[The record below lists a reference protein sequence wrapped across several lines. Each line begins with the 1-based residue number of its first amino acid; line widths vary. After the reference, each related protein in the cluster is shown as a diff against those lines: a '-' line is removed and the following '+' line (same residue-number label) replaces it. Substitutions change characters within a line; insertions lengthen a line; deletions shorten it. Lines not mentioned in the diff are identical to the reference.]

1 MAIIET
7 WWAWVAFGIVLM
19 LLELMMPSY
28 LFLGFGFGAIVTG
41 ITLALGITMSAQ
53 YLMLLFEIASLISWV
68 LLRQVFKFAKG
79 KFKPLITISTIIE
92 TDQRSRQRLTIG

>member
-7 WWAWVAFGIVLM
+7 WWAWVAFGIILM

-41 ITLALGITMSAQ
+41 ITLALGN
-53 YLMLLFEIASLISWV
+53 LMLLFTIASLISWI
-68 LLRQVFKFAKG
+68 LLRQIFKLPKENVQTFDHD
-79 KFKPLITISTIIE
+79 IN
-92 TDQRSRQRLTIG
+92 DN

>member
-1 MAIIET
+1 M
-7 WWAWVAFGIVLM
+7 VGMGGFGIVLM

-53 YLMLLFEIASLISWV
+53 YLMLLFAIASLISWV
-68 LLRQVFKFAKG
+68 LLRQVFKLPKG
-79 KFKPLITISTIIE
+79 TFKPLITISTTIE

>member
-53 YLMLLFEIASLISWV
+53 YLMLLFAIASLISWV

>member
-7 WWAWVAFGIVLM
+7 WWAWVAFGIIFM

-28 LFLGFGFGAIVTG
+28 LFLGFGLGAIVTG

-53 YLMLLFEIASLISWV
+53 YLMLLFALASLIRWI
-68 LLRQVFKFAKG
+68 LLRQFFKLPKG
-79 KFKPLITISTIIE
+79 NVKTFDHDIN
-92 TDQRSRQRLTIG
+92 DN

>member
-28 LFLGFGFGAIVTG
+28 LFFGFGFGAIVTG
-41 ITLALGITMSAQ
+41 ITLALGMTISAQ
-53 YLMLLFEIASLISWV
+53 YLMLLFSIASLISWV
-68 LLRQVFKFAKG
+68 LLRQVFKLPKENVQAF
-79 KFKPLITISTIIE
+79 
-92 TDQRSRQRLTIG
+92 DQGINDN

>member
-41 ITLALGITMSAQ
+41 IKLALGMTMSAQ
-53 YLMLLFEIASLISWV
+53 YLMLLFSIASLISWV
-68 LLRQVFKFAKG
+68 LLRQVFKLPKENVQTF
-79 KFKPLITISTIIE
+79 
-92 TDQRSRQRLTIG
+92 DQGINDN

>member
-41 ITLALGITMSAQ
+41 IALALGMTMSAQ
-53 YLMLLFEIASLISWV
+53 YLMLLFSIASLISWV
-68 LLRQVFKFAKG
+68 FAATG
-79 KFKPLITISTIIE
+79 FE
-92 TDQRSRQRLTIG
+92 TSERECSNL

>member
-19 LLELMMPSY
+19 LLALMMPSY

-41 ITLALGITMSAQ
+41 ITLALRITMSAQ
-53 YLMLLFEIASLISWV
+53 
-68 LLRQVFKFAKG
+68 
-79 KFKPLITISTIIE
+79 
-92 TDQRSRQRLTIG
+92 

>member
-28 LFLGFGFGAIVTG
+28 LFFGFGFGAIVTG
-41 ITLALGITMSAQ
+41 ITLALGMTISAQ
-53 YLMLLFEIASLISWV
+53 YLMLLFSIASLISWV
-68 LLRQVFKFAKG
+68 LQRQVFKLPKENVQPF
-79 KFKPLITISTIIE
+79 
-92 TDQRSRQRLTIG
+92 DQGINDN

>member
-28 LFLGFGFGAIVTG
+28 LFLSFGFGEIVTG
-41 ITLALGITMSAQ
+41 ITLALGMTMTAR
-53 YLMLLFEIASLISWV
+53 YLMLLFSIASLISWV
-68 LLRQVFKFAKG
+68 LLRQVFKLPKENVQTF
-79 KFKPLITISTIIE
+79 
-92 TDQRSRQRLTIG
+92 DQGLNDN

>member
-7 WWAWVAFGIVLM
+7 WWAWVAFGIIFM

-28 LFLGFGFGAIVTG
+28 LFLGFGLGAIVTG

-53 YLMLLFEIASLISWV
+53 YLMLLFAIASLISWI
-68 LLRQVFKFAKG
+68 LLRQFFKLQKG
-79 KFKPLITISTIIE
+79 NVKTFDHDIN
-92 TDQRSRQRLTIG
+92 DN

>member
-41 ITLALGITMSAQ
+41 ITLALGMTMSAQ
-53 YLMLLFEIASLISWV
+53 YLMLLFSIASLSSWV
-68 LLRQVFKFAKG
+68 LLRQVFKLPKENVQTF
-79 KFKPLITISTIIE
+79 
-92 TDQRSRQRLTIG
+92 DQGLNDN

>member
-41 ITLALGITMSAQ
+41 ITLALGMTMSAQ
-53 YLMLLFEIASLISWV
+53 YLMLLFSIASLISWV
-68 LLRQVFKFAKG
+68 LLRQVFKLPKENVQ
-79 KFKPLITISTIIE
+79 TS
-92 TDQRSRQRLTIG
+92 DQGINDN

>member
-41 ITLALGITMSAQ
+41 ITLALGMTMSEQ
-53 YLMLLFEIASLISWV
+53 YLMLLFSIASLISWV
-68 LLRQVFKFAKG
+68 LLRQVFKLPKENVQTF
-79 KFKPLITISTIIE
+79 
-92 TDQRSRQRLTIG
+92 DQGINDN

>member
-41 ITLALGITMSAQ
+41 ITLALGMTMSAQ
-53 YLMLLFEIASLISWV
+53 YLMLLFSIASLISWV
-68 LLRQVFKFAKG
+68 FAATG
-79 KFKPLITISTIIE
+79 FE
-92 TDQRSRQRLTIG
+92 TSERECSNL

>member
-1 MAIIET
+1 MAILET

-41 ITLALGITMSAQ
+41 ITLALGMTMSAQ
-53 YLMLLFEIASLISWV
+53 YLMLLFSIASLISWV
-68 LLRQVFKFAKG
+68 LLRQVFKLPKENVQTF
-79 KFKPLITISTIIE
+79 
-92 TDQRSRQRLTIG
+92 DQGINDN

>member
-41 ITLALGITMSAQ
+41 IAPVSYTHLTLPTKRI
-53 YLMLLFEIASLISWV
+53 V
-68 LLRQVFKFAKG
+68 
-79 KFKPLITISTIIE
+79 
-92 TDQRSRQRLTIG
+92 

>member
-41 ITLALGITMSAQ
+41 ITLALGMTKSAQ
-53 YLMLLFEIASLISWV
+53 YLMLLFSIASLSSWV
-68 LLRQVFKFAKG
+68 LLRQVFKLPKENVQTF
-79 KFKPLITISTIIE
+79 
-92 TDQRSRQRLTIG
+92 DQGLNDN

>member
-53 YLMLLFEIASLISWV
+53 YLMLLFCDCVIDQLG
-68 LLRQVFKFAKG
+68 FAATG
-79 KFKPLITISTIIE
+79 FQTPE
-92 TDQRSRQRLTIG
+92 RERSNL

>member
-53 YLMLLFEIASLISWV
+53 YLMLLFAIASLISWV
-68 LLRQVFKFAKG
+68 LLRQVFKLPKG
-79 KFKPLITISTIIE
+79 NVQTFDHDIN
-92 TDQRSRQRLTIG
+92 DN

>member
-41 ITLALGITMSAQ
+41 IALALGITMSAQ
-53 YLMLLFEIASLISWV
+53 YLMLLFSIASLISWV
-68 LLRQVFKFAKG
+68 LLRQVFKLPKENVQTF
-79 KFKPLITISTIIE
+79 
-92 TDQRSRQRLTIG
+92 DQGLNDN

>member
-7 WWAWVAFGIVLM
+7 WWAWVAFGNVLM

-41 ITLALGITMSAQ
+41 ITLALGMTMSAR
-53 YLMLLFEIASLISWV
+53 YLLLLFSIASLISWV
-68 LLRQVFKFAKG
+68 LLRQVFKLPKENVQTF
-79 KFKPLITISTIIE
+79 
-92 TDQRSRQRLTIG
+92 DQGLNDN

>member
-41 ITLALGITMSAQ
+41 ITLALGMTMSAR
-53 YLMLLFEIASLISWV
+53 YLMLLFSIASLISWV
-68 LLRQVFKFAKG
+68 LLRQVFKLPKENVQTF
-79 KFKPLITISTIIE
+79 
-92 TDQRSRQRLTIG
+92 DQGLNDN

>member
-7 WWAWVAFGIVLM
+7 WWAWVAFGIIFM

-28 LFLGFGFGAIVTG
+28 LFLGFGLGAIVMG

-53 YLMLLFEIASLISWV
+53 YLMLLFAIASLISWI
-68 LLRQVFKFAKG
+68 LLRQFFKLPKG
-79 KFKPLITISTIIE
+79 NVKTFDHDIN
-92 TDQRSRQRLTIG
+92 DN

>member
-41 ITLALGITMSAQ
+41 ITLALGMTMSAQ
-53 YLMLLFEIASLISWV
+53 YLMLLFSIASLISWV
-68 LLRQVFKFAKG
+68 LLRQVFKLPKENVQTF
-79 KFKPLITISTIIE
+79 
-92 TDQRSRQRLTIG
+92 DQGLNDN

>member
-7 WWAWVAFGIVLM
+7 WWAWAAFGIVLM

-41 ITLALGITMSAQ
+41 ITLALRITMSAQ
-53 YLMLLFEIASLISWV
+53 
-68 LLRQVFKFAKG
+68 
-79 KFKPLITISTIIE
+79 
-92 TDQRSRQRLTIG
+92 

>member
-28 LFLGFGFGAIVTG
+28 LSLGFGFGAIVTG
-41 ITLALGITMSAQ
+41 ITLALGMTMSAR
-53 YLMLLFEIASLISWV
+53 YLMLLFSIASLISWV
-68 LLRQVFKFAKG
+68 LLRQVFKLPK
-79 KFKPLITISTIIE
+79 E
-92 TDQRSRQRLTIG
+92 NV

>member
-41 ITLALGITMSAQ
+41 VTLALGMTMSAR
-53 YLMLLFEIASLISWV
+53 YLMLLFSIASLISWV
-68 LLRQVFKFAKG
+68 LLRQVFKLPKENVQTF
-79 KFKPLITISTIIE
+79 
-92 TDQRSRQRLTIG
+92 DQDLNDN

>member
-28 LFLGFGFGAIVTG
+28 LLLGFGFGAIVTG
-41 ITLALGITMSAQ
+41 ITLALGMTMSAR
-53 YLMLLFEIASLISWV
+53 YLMLLFSIASLISWV
-68 LLRQVFKFAKG
+68 LLRQVFKLPKENVQTF
-79 KFKPLITISTIIE
+79 
-92 TDQRSRQRLTIG
+92 DQGLNDN

>member
-28 LFLGFGFGAIVTG
+28 LFLGFGFGSIVTG

-53 YLMLLFEIASLISWV
+53 YLMLLFAIASLISWV
-68 LLRQVFKFAKG
+68 LLRQVFKLPKG
-79 KFKPLITISTIIE
+79 NVQTFDHDIN
-92 TDQRSRQRLTIG
+92 DN